1 MKICFIVGSFPY
13 MDCGVGDYTNML
25 ANALANSKNE
35 ISVITSKKANSN
47 VKKLNIYNIIDEFN
61 FKSIKTIINK
71 LKEINPDIVH
81 LQYPSHGFNKRIY
94 TSILLPLAIKRKLK
108 NIKLVETIHEYP
120 EYIWRKIKMFNFKY
134 LFFDETIFV
143 EDIYKELFE
152 LKAKENYKNL
162 NTNVINV
169 GPSILKSK
177 LNNEEK
183 KQLKKEIN
191 LENKLIISYFGF
203 ARPSKGIENLFKA
216 LSLIDDK
223 KINLLY
229 IGELREDN
237 EYEKK
242 LLDLMDYFKIRDRVI
257 ITGYVPNSEKVADYL
272 YISDVCVLPY
282 KDGVKSR
289 YTSFLAACNQN
300 IKIITTSLENV
311 EDEEGIYYIKPN
323 DSKILALKIEDVI
336 YKTDIKS
343 NKKINDWNDIANQY
357 MMAYNEIGLK

>member
-13 MDCGVGDYTNML
+13 MNCGVGDYTNML
-25 ANALANSKNE
+25 AKALANSGNE
-35 ISVITSKKANSN
+35 VSIITSKKANKN
-47 VKKLNIYNIIDEFN
+47 CKNFNIYNIIDEFN
-61 FKSIKTIINK
+61 FKSIKIIINK
-71 LKEINPDIVH
+71 LKEIKPDVVH

-94 TSILLPLAIKRKLK
+94 TSILLPIAVKRKFK
-108 NIKLVETIHEYP
+108 NIKLVETVHEYP
-120 EYIWRKIKMFNFKY
+120 EYIWRKIKMLNFKY

-143 EDIYKELFE
+143 EDTYKKLFE
-152 LKAKENYKNL
+152 TKAKKKYKNL
-162 NTNVINV
+162 KTDVIKV

-177 LNNEEK
+177 LNSEEK
-183 KQLKKEIN
+183 EQLKKKIN

-216 LSLIDDK
+216 LSLISDK

-242 LLDLMDYFKIRDRVI
+242 LLDLMDDLKIKDKVVM
-257 ITGYVPNSEKVADYL
+257 TGYVPNSEKVADYL

-282 KDGVKSR
+282 TDGVKSR

-300 IKIITTSLENV
+300 IKVITTSLDNEKK
-311 EDEEGIYYIKPN
+311 EEGIYYIKPN
-323 DSKILALKIEDVI
+323 DSKLLASKIEEVI
-336 YKTDIKS
+336 YKTDIRS
-343 NKKINDWNDIANQY
+343 NKKINDWDDIAKQY
-357 MMAYNEIGLK
+357 MIAYNEIGLK